1 MSLEPKG
8 GPGLQSR
15 VSLWDAHS
23 LVGETQMH
31 IIARQWMLLL
41 SGFRQK
47 DTGGGG
53 RGTWGLEFPCRC
65 LHLGGVPSAGPE
77 FLLEEVSW
85 S

>member
-15 VSLWDAHS
+15 VSLWDAYS
-23 LVGETQMH
+23 LVGETQMQ

-41 SGFRQK
+41 SGCRQK

-53 RGTWGLEFPCRC
+53 SEHGAWNFP
-65 LHLGGVPSAGPE
+65 AGACT
-77 FLLEEVSW
+77 LEEFQVQGLNFCGRK
-85 S
+85 